1 MCRMHISTYI
11 CHWPLCASPRSHA
24 LEPQSPKA
32 ACRSLTRHRTP
43 LLPRTLPGHCSCTAP
58 PPRTARHAVSTQAPG
73 MLRRPG
79 SSSFPWAG
87 RPLAKPRASNV
98 LASPFWSSRAFL
110 PQVAAARWQSLGK
123 GLPLPKNHASDVY
136 SCPQTFTRE
145 YTRRCGSGG
154 EPACALAM
162 P

>member
-43 LLPRTLPGHCSCTAP
+43 LLPRTLPGHCGCTAP
-58 PPRTARHAVSTQAPG
+58 PPCTARHAASTQAPG
-73 MLRRPG
+73 MLRRPS